1 MSGPGKELTVMKRVS
16 LEALT
21 HSCRDIPYEDQCK
34 YVLNLISDGRVK
46 PLKASGTNGKHPAL
60 YREYWLIEQEK
71 DCHALEEELK
81 YRLHP
86 LISVDYYLSHLKNY
100 EKDRQWVWLL
110 SEYLKHSRD
119 RLRYEESVNER
130 SFEIWGREKFLGR
143 EQGKRILKNCGL
155 TEAFLH
161 IYQTTEP
168 LAYYSHTRQI
178 PQNLLILENKDT
190 FYSMRRH
197 LLDGGGKIL
206 GMEFGTLIYG
216 AGKGILRSFLD
227 FDLCVEPYMRD
238 GRNGIYYFGDL
249 DYEGIGI
256 YESLAGMHAG
266 MHPEGRKVIP
276 FKEAYEK
283 MTEKAENA
291 GRMKYEN
298 AGRMKCENAGRVKCE
313 NAGGAV
319 GMNHER
325 AEIVCGIENLPDTK
339 EQQNRNIKGEFFMHF
354 DKGCADK
361 MRKILAAGKYI
372 PQEILNIADFRR

>member
-1 MSGPGKELTVMKRVS
+1 MKRIP
-16 LEALT
+16 LEALIRS
-21 HSCRDIPYEDQCK
+21 HRDTPYNQQYE
-34 YVLNLISDGRVK
+34 YILTLISEGRIK

-71 DCHALEEELK
+71 DYLALEEELK

-86 LISVDYYLSHLKNY
+86 LLSVDYYLSHLRNY
-100 EKDRQWVWLL
+100 EKDRVWVLRL
-110 SEYLKHSRD
+110 SEYLKESREY
-119 RLRYEESVNER
+119 LEYAESVNER

-155 TEAFLH
+155 TEEFLH

-168 LAYYSHTRQI
+168 LAYYSHTRDV

-197 LLDGGGKIL
+197 LMEGGGRIL

-256 YESLAGMHAG
+256 YESLAKMNAG
-266 MHPEGRKVIP
+266 ERKVIP
-276 FKEAYEK
+276 LAAAYETMIK
-283 MTEKAENA
+283 KAE
-291 GRMKYEN
+291 RT
-298 AGRMKCENAGRVKCE
+298 
-313 NAGGAV
+313 
-319 GMNHER
+319 
-325 AEIVCGIENLPDTK
+325 CGTENLPDTK
-339 EQQNRNIKGEFFMHF
+339 EQQNRNIRGEFFSYF
-354 DKGCADK
+354 DTAYEDK
-361 MRKILAAGKYI
+361 MRKLLESGKYI
-372 PQEILNIADFRR
+372 PQEILNIMDFR